1 MFFKNTKLT
10 GVIFFLA
17 AASLLVFP
25 SVVLAQAA
33 TGWTT
38 GPAPTGLPTVELD
51 VVLTNIII
59 GILGFVSILGI
70 LFLVYGGIRYVTA
83 GGNESDMEE
92 AKKIIT
98 YAIWGLFLT
107 ASAYA
112 IVKTVVAFVS

>member
-1 MFFKNTKLT
+1 MKIFNGLKKKLARIAILS
-10 GVIFFLA
+10 IFLTPF
-17 AASLLVFP
+17 
-25 SVVLAQAA
+25 VVLAQAS

-38 GPAPTGLPTVELD
+38 GPAPTGLPTVELGD
-51 VVLTNIII
+51 ILENIII

-83 GGNESDMEE
+83 AGNESDMEE
-92 AKKIIT
+92 AKKIIM

-112 IVKTVVAFVS
+112 IVKTVVAFTS